1 MPHPPPEALPCIAIR
16 NRVLFPGSFV
26 RLFIG
31 RERSVALVKA
41 RLWDAKKGALRK
53 DAPLLGVFT
62 RLLEPEMEAAAT
74 ATTATSEEGQRHEE
88 KEEEEEEEKEG
99 PVSSTAAAAAAA
111 AVAAAAVTT
120 TPLQRADPGPGP
132 PFVEERDVYAV
143 GVAARVTELKR
154 AGKDANYA
162 FTLVVEGVRRV
173 RMLPA
178 AVPVPANANANAKA
192 KAKANAN
199 AANAPNAAASSG
211 GGGGDFLVAHVAA
224 VADEGDAAS
233 VAVKALSLSL
243 QEQTRGLLDTLKERK
258 KEGRGKDGGGTL
270 LAKTKDF
277 LEALAKRSPGD
288 LADVLVA
295 NLDVRPPTTLATTLA
310 TYLYQCFLV
319 LLLTHHPPPLP
330 PPLLVLF
337 PTHLPL
343 LVVMA
348 WPSRCRCWRSSVC
361 WRRYATRRVSRW
373 PSRWCASS
381 WTCWRCR
388 GRSTRAWRAS

>member
-74 ATTATSEEGQRHEE
+74 ATTATSEEGQRQEE
-88 KEEEEEEEKEG
+88 NEEEEKKEG
-99 PVSSTAAAAAAA
+99 AVSSTAAAAAAA

-295 NLDVRPPTTLATTLA
+295 NLDVRPPTTRDYSRYLLIPVLSRSS
-310 TYLYQCFLV
+310 TYS
-319 LLLTHHPPPLP
+319 PPPP
-330 PPLLVLF
+330 PTSPLLVLF